1 MTRRHRILMTLRII
15 ALILVGL
22 AFLIARLA
30 KAREISAAELSSRP
44 NPPEVQDAY

>member
-1 MTRRHRILMTLRII
+1 MTRQHRLLMTIRII
-15 ALILVGL
+15 VLILVGL

-30 KAREISAAELSSRP
+30 KAQEISAAELSCRP